1 MGGIS
6 LFVRKYAGI
15 GIRQYDD
22 NLVELV
28 AAKLPADA
36 KIIAQTGGA
45 GEWKTKGIAPDALER
60 WSIEDGQMKK
70 LGTLENASMGSAQTL
85 SDFLSFCRSTY
96 PAKKEALIFGDHG
109 GGSLPG
115 VLFLK

>member
-45 GEWKTKGIAPDALER
+45 GEWKTKGIAP
-60 WSIEDGQMKK
+60 
-70 LGTLENASMGSAQTL
+70 SMGSAQTL